1 MQVPAGIEEAGIII
15 RAMLRFVLDTNV
27 VLDLFHWANTDAVPI
42 MAALEAGRIECF
54 ADERTL
60 DELQRVL
67 TYPQLKMTPE
77 MIVERYAR
85 YSGLITMVE
94 PGEAPPLPRCKD
106 RDDQKF
112 LELAARSGADLLV
125 SKDKA
130 LLKLRGRTKLAFQIL
145 KPAAACK
152 LLAATLPDEVT
163 CVS

>member
-1 MQVPAGIEEAGIII
+1 
-15 RAMLRFVLDTNV
+15 MLRLVLDTNV

-42 MAALEAGRIECF
+42 MAALEAGRIACY

-85 YSGLITMVE
+85 YSALVQLVP

-112 LELAARSGADLLV
+112 LELTARCGADILV

-130 LLKLRGRTKLAFQIL
+130 LLRLRGRTKLGFQIML
-145 KPAAACK
+145 PGAASA
-152 LLAATLPDEVT
+152 LLAG
-163 CVS
+163 

>member
-1 MQVPAGIEEAGIII
+1 
-15 RAMLRFVLDTNV
+15 MLRLVLDTNV

-42 MAALEAGRIECF
+42 MAALEGGRIECF

-77 MIVERYAR
+77 MMSERYAR
-85 YSGLITMVE
+85 YSGLIQLV
-94 PGEAPPLPRCKD
+94 PAGEAPPLPRCKD

-112 LELAARSGADLLV
+112 LELAARCGANILV

-130 LLKLRGRTKLAFQIL
+130 LLRLRGRTTLAFQIM
-145 KPAAACK
+145 KPAAASA
-152 LLAATLPDEVT
+152 LLAG
-163 CVS
+163 

>member
-1 MQVPAGIEEAGIII
+1 
-15 RAMLRFVLDTNV
+15 MLRLVLDTNV

-42 MAALEAGRIECF
+42 MAALEAGQIQCF
-54 ADERTL
+54 ADARTL

-85 YSGLITMVE
+85 YSGLIQMVE
-94 PGEAPPLPRCKD
+94 AGEAPKLPRCKD

-112 LELAARSGADLLV
+112 LELAARCAANLLV

-130 LLKLRGRTKLAFQIL
+130 LLSLRGRTNLGFQIL
-145 KPAAACK
+145 KPEAASIFLK
-152 LLAATLPDEVT
+152 NNLPATA
-163 CVS
+163 